1 MSIKLKGAVKFINLE
16 SGFWGIIDENG
27 KEWLPV
33 NLDEE
38 FHEEGCEVI
47 FKATE
52 YDGFTMQMWG
62 TPIEI
67 LSIEKTPKK

>member
-33 NLDEE
+33 NLSEK

-47 FKATE
+47 CKVTE

-67 LSIEKTPKK
+67 LSIKKTPKK